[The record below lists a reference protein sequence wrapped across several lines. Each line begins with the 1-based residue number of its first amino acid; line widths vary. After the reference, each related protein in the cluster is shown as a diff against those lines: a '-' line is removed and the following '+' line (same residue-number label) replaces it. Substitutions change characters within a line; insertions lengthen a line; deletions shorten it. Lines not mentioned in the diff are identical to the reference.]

1 MYQNEFIKKFEPF
14 LNLIGM
20 NHLAYFSAQKAI
32 NKEDSFLRSRQFIQ
46 NLNHIDQMWEYLN
59 QKNGNVLA
67 VKNLRGKNKEEFT
80 YYQLNKKITK
90 ASKAF
95 FNLGLKRGEVVSLIS
110 ENSPRWL
117 IADQAIM
124 RLGAID
130 AVRGSNSPGLEIEYI
145 IQHSKSVGLIIESRS
160 IWEKLAVKEEII
172 ENLKFLIVLE
182 DESFG
187 DFLGWNKFLEIGNDI
202 NLKQY
207 KLLVESRDLDDIAT
221 ILYTSGTTG
230 KPKGVPLSHSNF
242 LHQITNLACIADPKP
257 GTSVLSVLPIWHS
270 YERSA
275 EYFFFSCGCT
285 QFYTIPKFLKDDI
298 KQISPTVMATVPRLW
313 EAIYEGFF
321 SALKKMPDY
330 KKNIIMFF
338 LKNSS
343 NYKKNF
349 RKIRNI
355 DLVEINLISKLIS
368 LFLLIKSAPL
378 HKFASLFLWPSI
390 LKQLCGKNLKFPING
405 GGALPEH
412 VDLFFESLGI
422 NVLVGY
428 GLTETSPVLTCRRTW
443 CNVRGSSGQ
452 PLPFTEVKIVDEKN
466 AILNHREVGR
476 IFVRGPQVFEGYLDN
491 IEASLEVLSI
501 EGWFDTGDLGFLIP
515 NGSLVITGR
524 AKDTIVLSSGENIE
538 PNPLETEIL
547 SSKFISQVQLLGQD
561 KKNLSALIVP
571 NIDLIEN
578 KFSEKKLIKINQNP
592 EIKKFFKSIINSLL
606 KNRSGSRIEEQIID
620 LIFVEPFTIDNN
632 LLTQTLKQKRK
643 DIEKKYDREIK
654 EMYKKQIKGQNII

>member
-187 DFLGWNKFLEIGNDI
+187 DFLGWNEFLEIGNDI

>member
-1 MYQNEFIKKFEPF
+1 ME
-14 LNLIGM
+14 
-20 NHLAYFSAQKAI
+20 
-32 NKEDSFLRSRQFIQ
+32 
-46 NLNHIDQMWEYLN
+46 
-59 QKNGNVLA
+59 
-67 VKNLRGKNKEEFT
+67 
-80 YYQLNKKITK
+80 
-90 ASKAF
+90 
-95 FNLGLKRGEVVSLIS
+95 
-110 ENSPRWL
+110 
-117 IADQAIM
+117 
-124 RLGAID
+124 
-130 AVRGSNSPGLEIEYI
+130 
-145 IQHSKSVGLIIESRS
+145 
-160 IWEKLAVKEEII
+160 
-172 ENLKFLIVLE
+172 
-182 DESFG
+182 
-187 DFLGWNKFLEIGNDI
+187 
-202 NLKQY
+202 
-207 KLLVESRDLDDIAT
+207 
-221 ILYTSGTTG
+221 
-230 KPKGVPLSHSNF
+230 
-242 LHQITNLACIADPKP
+242 
-257 GTSVLSVLPIWHS
+257 
-270 YERSA
+270 
-275 EYFFFSCGCT
+275 
-285 QFYTIPKFLKDDI
+285 
-298 KQISPTVMATVPRLW
+298 
-313 EAIYEGFF
+313 
-321 SALKKMPDY
+321 
-330 KKNIIMFF
+330 
-338 LKNSS
+338 
-343 NYKKNF
+343 
-349 RKIRNI
+349 
-355 DLVEINLISKLIS
+355 
-368 LFLLIKSAPL
+368 
-378 HKFASLFLWPSI
+378 
-390 LKQLCGKNLKFPING
+390 
-405 GGALPEH
+405 GALC
-412 VDLFFESLGI
+412 LNMLIFFFESLGI

-476 IFVRGPQVFEGYLDN
+476 ILVRGPQVFEGYLDN